1 MPREGYQ
8 VITVSDAL
16 HTKLKTKATSLGLS
30 MPQLIK
36 NMQEGTTFRKKV
48 GYSSLGE
55 MMTRSEARKL
65 AEWLFSKPLN

>member
-8 VITVSDAL
+8 VITVSDVL
-16 HTKLKTKATSLGLS
+16 HNKLKAKATSLGLS

-36 NMQEGTTFRKKV
+36 NMQEGTVSRKKL

-55 MMTRSEARKL
+55 MMTHSEARKL
-65 AEWLFSKPLN
+65 AEWVFSKPLN